1 MDDIHLYCQR
11 AGQGHPLVLLHG
23 NGEDHTYFAP
33 LIPRFAAFRRVY
45 ALDTRGHG
53 QSPRGNA
60 PFTLVQFARDLL
72 AFLDREGIEQA
83 DLLGFSDGGNIAL
96 LFALEHPERVS
107 RLVLNGANLDPGGVK
122 PSTQIPI
129 VLGYR
134 IASLFPGQKARRNAE
149 LLGLMVRE
157 PHIPPGELERLTMP
171 ALVIAGTRDMI
182 RPEHTRLIAEH
193 IPGARLQLL
202 EGSHFIAKESPDAFY
217 RAVADFLAQPPG
229 ERRPEA
235 RRDSL

>member
-1 MDDIHLYCQR
+1 M
-11 AGQGHPLVLLHG
+11 
-23 NGEDHTYFAP
+23 
-33 LIPRFAAFRRVY
+33 
-45 ALDTRGHG
+45 
-53 QSPRGNA
+53 
-60 PFTLVQFARDLL
+60 
-72 AFLDREGIEQA
+72 
-83 DLLGFSDGGNIAL
+83 
-96 LFALEHPERVS
+96 S

-171 ALVIAGTRDMI
+171 TLVIAGTRDMI